1 MFSDSEKNVFMVF
14 RNYQITTGQLLCFN
28 GPNLQKHEAAL
39 RRLAAKKLLIK
50 ERFKG
55 AYSLTRAGY
64 AAMEDCESTRRR
76 VVRHPR

>member
-1 MFSDSEKNVFMVF
+1 MFSDSEKNALMVF
-14 RNYQITTGQLLCFN
+14 RNYQIAAGELLCFN

-39 RRLAAKKLLIK
+39 RRLTAKKMLIK

-64 AAMEDCESTRRR
+64 AAMEDCRQARRR
-76 VVRHPR
+76 APRQPR